1 MNDFESRLLIS
12 LFVASRD
19 TQNPNV
25 ARLSEALGVP
35 HSLVSTGL
43 LLLEARGWVD
53 AERVRLTL
61 AGLAVAGSL
70 HTRSLRLMDVKF
82 HAA

>member
-1 MNDFESRLLIS
+1 MNDFESRLLVS
-12 LFVASRD
+12 LFIQSRD
-19 TQNPNV
+19 TLCPDV
-25 ARLSEALGVP
+25 ARLSRALGVP
-35 HSLVSTGL
+35 HSLVSSGL

-53 AERVRLTL
+53 AQRVRLTL

-70 HTRSLRLMDVKF
+70 HTRSLRLQDVRF